1 MHWQCCAVCSRAVL
15 SDTFDDNRLGRYIR
29 VKRQK
34 QTVFLQCAYVC
45 AFEMVCG
52 CICVH
57 ILGSTRL
64 LFQTIHST
72 KALTG
77 DPSDTI
83 MSLKR
88 KLASINNLEVNNR
101 ANDST
106 LHMHLIIILCR
117 LTATIHIVRTA

>member
-1 MHWQCCAVCSRAVL
+1 M
-15 SDTFDDNRLGRYIR
+15 
-29 VKRQK
+29 
-34 QTVFLQCAYVC
+34 
-45 AFEMVCG
+45 MCG

-57 ILGSTRL
+57 ILGSTLL

-88 KLASINNLEVNNR
+88 KLASINNLEVNKP
-101 ANDST
+101 ANDSKF
-106 LHMHLIIILCR
+106 HVHLIILCR